1 MQNEKTAVP
10 VLELNEVTKT
20 YGTGRAAVKA
30 VEGVSLSIAAGEV
43 VVIMGPSGS
52 GKTTVLSISGAL
64 LSPTS
69 GSVWVAGKELNRLG
83 ARELSRTRLRHIG
96 FVFQSFNLLSSL
108 TAIENAMVP
117 MTLAG
122 VPKREARER
131 AKKLLSELGLGE
143 RLTHYPNELSG
154 GEKQRVAVG
163 RSVANNPQLI
173 LADEPTGNLDSKSG
187 HFVAELLRNIAKEQ
201 GKGIVIVSHD
211 MRIVDIADRILWLED
226 GKLRAETGGSF
237 ATDPVCKM
245 RVQIADA
252 AGFHDYKNER
262 YYFDSLRCLE
272 QFKAEPEKYLIGRP
286 VE

>member
-1 MQNEKTAVP
+1 MQSKEIVIP
-10 VLELNEVTKT
+10 VLELKEVTKT
-20 YGTGRAAVKA
+20 YGTGRAALKA
-30 VEGVSLSIAAGEV
+30 VEGVSFSIAAGEV

-52 GKTTVLSISGAL
+52 GKTTMLSISGAL

-108 TAIENAMVP
+108 TAIENVMVP

-122 VPKREARER
+122 VSRREARKR
-131 AKKLLSELGLGE
+131 AENLLKELGLGE
-143 RLTHYPNELSG
+143 RLAHYPNELSG

-187 HFVAELLRNIAKEQ
+187 HFVAELLRNIAKVQ
-201 GKGIVIVSHD
+201 GKGVVIVSHD
-211 MRIVDIADRILWLED
+211 MRIVDIADRVLWLED
-226 GKLRAETGGSF
+226 GRLKEETGESF

-262 YYFDSLRCLE
+262 YYFDSLKCLK
-272 QFKAEPEKYLIGRP
+272 QFSAEPEKYLKGAPI
-286 VE
+286 E